1 MVPTYEERAEVDDSQ
16 WFKIDN
22 KTGQIAVT
30 SKMSQDD
37 VTGAFDQDVVEPREE
52 FMVKVTAT
60 DPSGAT
66 GEVPVTIEVEA
77 IDEGPSIARADKLP
91 DNIDLSAGADPFNVK
106 TDEEDQLDPE
116 GIGSGDS
123 AVQTLPIFEATDPE
137 AALASETTLKDER
150 MTWSVSGPDA
160 KRFSIVKL
168 PDTHNNRETTAGDDP
183 ATPDVTEVSGSYFG
197 CSRR

>member
-1 MVPTYEERAEVDDSQ
+1 MVILTVTVTTTGGTYQEIAEVDDSQ

-66 GEVPVTIEVEA
+66 G
-77 IDEGPSIARADKLP
+77 
-91 DNIDLSAGADPFNVK
+91 
-106 TDEEDQLDPE
+106 
-116 GIGSGDS
+116 DS
-123 AVQTLPIFEATDPE
+123 P
-137 AALASETTLKDER
+137 
-150 MTWSVSGPDA
+150 
-160 KRFSIVKL
+160 
-168 PDTHNNRETTAGDDP
+168 GDDRGR
-183 ATPDVTEVSGSYFG
+183 SH
-197 CSRR
+197 

>member
-1 MVPTYEERAEVDDSQ
+1 M
-16 WFKIDN
+16 
-22 KTGQIAVT
+22 
-30 SKMSQDD
+30 
-37 VTGAFDQDVVEPREE
+37 
-52 FMVKVTAT
+52 
-60 DPSGAT
+60 
-66 GEVPVTIEVEA
+66 
-77 IDEGPSIARADKLP
+77 P

-137 AALASETTLKDER
+137 AALASETTLEDER

-168 PDTHNNRETTAGDDP
+168 PDTHNNVRN
-183 ATPDVTEVSGSYFG
+183 
-197 CSRR
+197 